1 MAVPRILMVTEQ
13 REVARM
19 LRSSL
24 EHSGR
29 SCVVVDVP
37 NGEEAAIELLRA
49 PVDLLVSD
57 MVLPGVSGLGL
68 MTDVRRLNPH
78 ARAIMITERLTEAER
93 EQAVALGAVAF
104 LPRPIKT
111 SFFLEAVDRALQLA
125 RPPEAPVRVA
135 GEGRAGIAAR
145 LVRLLGDLGAR
156 AVYLIDDA
164 GRMVVQAGELGEI
177 DLKGALAPMQTA
189 LRAGL
194 QASNAFGAFLPGNVH
209 YVDGDLYDVY
219 LTNVGAFYAL
229 LIVFDGSQGVETM
242 PLVLQHARTA
252 AQDLLSALSRLGPA
266 RPAERKAPAARKP
279 AAPSAPASPAD
290 AFWDQAAAEHGRQG
304 ARGDSLSFDQARALG
319 LVPDPD
325 EQ

>member
-1 MAVPRILMVTEQ
+1 MAIPRILMVTEQ

-29 SCVVVDVP
+29 SCVIVDVP
-37 NGEEAAIELLRA
+37 TGEEAALELLRA

-57 MVLPGVSGLGL
+57 MVLPGVSGLDL
-68 MTDVRRLNPH
+68 MADVRRLNPH
-78 ARAIMITERLTEAER
+78 ARAIMITERLAER
-93 EQAVALGAVAF
+93 EREAAVALGAVAF

-125 RPPEAPVRVA
+125 QPPEAPVHVA

-164 GRMVVQAGELGEI
+164 GRMVVQAGELGEV

-209 YVDGDLYDVY
+209 YIDGDLYDVY
-219 LTNVGAFYAL
+219 LTNVGAFYGL
-229 LIVFDGSQGVETM
+229 LIVFDGAQGVETM
-242 PLVLQHARTA
+242 PLVLQHARSA

-266 RPAERKAPAARKP
+266 RPAERRSEPAPD
-279 AAPSAPASPAD
+279 PSAPASPTD
-290 AFWDQAAAEHGRQG
+290 AFWDQAAAEHGRKG
-304 ARGDSLSFDQARALG
+304 ARGDALSFDQARALG
-319 LVPDPD
+319 LVPDTG
-325 EQ
+325 EE